1 MVPRP
6 AFLEEGIRAI
16 TRAQPFDVPVQSLP
30 QFDDYP
36 REFLVVTRRKEFR
49 AQTANRIFHTRH

>member
-16 TRAQPFDVPVQSLP
+16 TLAQPFDVAVQSLL

-36 REFLVVTRRKEFR
+36 REFLVVTRRKKFR
-49 AQTANRIFHTRH
+49 A